1 MSNPRNLL
9 AGYLPA
15 GLVLVLDQWTKAWIL
30 GLPDGAA
37 PILPGPVQLTL
48 THNTGISYGL
58 LQGGGGFGR
67 WGLAAFAL
75 VVAAA
80 LAVWVARSRRVYSAL
95 AVGLILGGALGN
107 AADRILHGAVVDF
120 IDVRALAFPWIFNI
134 ADSAITVGI
143 ILLLAEGLFPPRREA
158 PGVPGR

>member
-1 MSNPRNLL
+1 MTRTLSGYAL
-9 AGYLPA
+9 ALA
-15 GLVLVLDQWTKAWIL
+15 VLIADQWSKAWIL
-30 GLPDGAA
+30 ALPDGAA
-37 PILPGPVQLTL
+37 PALPGPVQLTL
-48 THNTGISYGL
+48 VHNTGISYGL

-75 VVAAA
+75 AVAAG
-80 LAVWVARSRRVYSAL
+80 LAVWVARSTRLYTAI

-134 ADSAITVGI
+134 ADSAISVGI
-143 ILLLAEGLFPPRREA
+143 VLLLAEGLFPQKASPDTSERPKR
-158 PGVPGR
+158 